1 MYHSKS
7 TDYKPQWEGWLRQN
21 QVSAALFLP
30 TLPILRG
37 LHSSENRKVE
47 EEVWPQGGAPKGGMG
62 GLCPLEEPDSGGSS
76 VWPHHCLCVLVPL
89 EKVA

>member
-30 TLPILRG
+30 TLPILQG

-47 EEVWPQGGAPKGGMG
+47 EEVWPQGSEP
-62 GLCPLEEPDSGGSS
+62 GLRRVGW
-76 VWPHHCLCVLVPL
+76 VACVLWRSLIL
-89 EKVA
+89 EAHLPGPITVCVFWF